1 MENQNPILLIAEA
14 IEKALKNWRNPVW
27 WDWETTFSVE
37 KRKYMTRLKD
47 YCIVRFIQGKKYL
60 DFLLNPL
67 IKSNISEY
75 VPNEEMKN
83 LHKVVYSMEDV
94 NLG

>member
-1 MENQNPILLIAEA
+1 
-14 IEKALKNWRNPVW
+14 
-27 WDWETTFSVE
+27 
-37 KRKYMTRLKD
+37 MTRLKD

-75 VPNEEMKN
+75 LPNEEVEN

-94 NLG
+94 DLG

>member
-1 MENQNPILLIAEA
+1 MENQNPILLIAEV
-14 IEKALKNWRNPVW
+14 IEKALKNWRNPVQ
-27 WDWETTFSVE
+27 WDWETTFSIE
-37 KRKYMTRLKD
+37 KRKYMTRLKY

-75 VPNEEMKN
+75 LPNEEMEN

-94 NLG
+94 DLG

>member
-1 MENQNPILLIAEA
+1 MQNHVAVIAEL
-14 IEKALKNWRNPVW
+14 IQKALKNWWNPVQ

-37 KRKYMTRLKD
+37 KRKSMTRIKD

-75 VPNEEMKN
+75 LPNEEMEN

-94 NLG
+94 DLG